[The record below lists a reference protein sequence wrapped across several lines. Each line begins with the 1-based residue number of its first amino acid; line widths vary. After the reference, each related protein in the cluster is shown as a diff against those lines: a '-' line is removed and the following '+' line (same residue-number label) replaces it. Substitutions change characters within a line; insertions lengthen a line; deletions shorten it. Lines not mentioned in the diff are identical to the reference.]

1 MLTIL
6 GSSAALPLYKRHN
19 ASQVLR
25 MGKQLI
31 MIDCGEGTQYQ
42 CTRYGVSLHKL
53 DMLLI
58 SHLHG
63 DHYFGIFAL
72 LNNMQMVG
80 RTQKLYIFAPPD
92 LADLLRLQFKVSD
105 SNFRFEIVFQGLPTD
120 STEVFFEDE
129 SITIATLPLDH
140 RIKPC
145 NGFLIREKVKPVK
158 IKPHSLPPDLSGAVY
173 ISLKNGQDVYD
184 EAGKLLYRAE
194 DYTYIPSS
202 VSYAYC
208 SDTAYAPSLVPLIA
222 DVDVLYHE
230 ATFMQEDLARAIET
244 YHSTTVQAGQ
254 IALEAGVG
262 KLIIG
267 HISAK
272 YPDYEPLLQE
282 ARQVFPNTY
291 FAVEGETF
299 VLEKLH

>member
-25 MGKQLI
+25 MGKRLI
-31 MIDCGEGTQYQ
+31 MIDCGDGTQYQ

-80 RTQKLYIFAPPD
+80 RTQKFYIFAPPD
-92 LADLLRLQFKVSD
+92 LADLLRLQFKVSN
-105 SNFRFEIVFQGLPTD
+105 SHFKFEIVFKGLPTD
-120 STEVFFEDE
+120 STEVFFEDDT
-129 SITIATLPLDH
+129 ITIATLPLDH
-140 RIKPC
+140 RITPC

-158 IKPHSLPPDLSGAVY
+158 IKPHSLPPDLAGTVY
-173 ISLKNGQDVYD
+173 ISLKNGQDIYD

-194 DYTYIPSS
+194 DYVFIPPSF
-202 VSYAYC
+202 SYAYC
-208 SDTAYAPSLVPLIA
+208 SDTAYAPSLVPLIMG
-222 DVDVLYHE
+222 VDILYHE
-230 ATFMQEDLARAIET
+230 ATFMQADAGRATET
-244 YHSTTVQAGQ
+244 YHSTTEQAGQ
-254 IALEAGVG
+254 IALDAGVG

-272 YPDYEPLLQE
+272 YSDYEPLLQE
-282 ARQVFPNTY
+282 TREIFANTY

-299 VLEKLH
+299 AFEKLD

>member
-19 ASQVLR
+19 ASQVLQAGKR
-25 MGKQLI
+25 MI
-31 MIDCGEGTQYQ
+31 MIDCGDGTQHQ

-63 DHYFGIFAL
+63 DHFFGIFAL

-80 RTQKLYIFAPPD
+80 RTQKFYIFAPPD
-92 LADLLRLQFKVSD
+92 LADLLRLQFKVTD
-105 SNFRFEIVFQGLPTD
+105 SVFRFEIVFKGLPTD
-120 STEVFFEDE
+120 STDVFFEDD
-129 SITIATLPLDH
+129 SITIATLPLNH

-145 NGFLIREKVKPVK
+145 NGFLVREKVKPTK
-158 IKPHSLPPDLSGAVY
+158 IKPNSLPPDLAGAVY

-194 DYTYIPSS
+194 DYTFVPPSM
-202 VSYAYC
+202 SYAYC
-208 SDTAYAPSLVPLIA
+208 SDTAYTPSLVPLLA
-222 DVDVLYHE
+222 GVDMLYHE
-230 ATFMQEDLARAIET
+230 ATFMQEDLTRAIET
-244 YHSTTVQAGQ
+244 YHSTTEQAGQ
-254 IALEAGVG
+254 IALDAGVG
-262 KLIIG
+262 KLLIG

-282 ARQVFPNTY
+282 TRKIFPNTE
-291 FAVEGETF
+291 FAVEGERF
-299 VLEKLH
+299 VW